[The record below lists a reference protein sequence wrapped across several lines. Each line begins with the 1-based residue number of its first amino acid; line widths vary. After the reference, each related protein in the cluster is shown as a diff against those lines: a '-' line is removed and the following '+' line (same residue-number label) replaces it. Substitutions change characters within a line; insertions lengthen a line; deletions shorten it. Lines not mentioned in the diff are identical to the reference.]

1 MALKVGQAFKRT
13 SPNPIDEDLVLTKA
27 QMLQVNDGLMP
38 AVYFALCEDDGQI
51 YIYKK
56 DATPNAET
64 GKYSVYGG
72 GGSYDDTALSNRVTA
87 VENTV
92 ADMYTKAEVIQ
103 EINDKL
109 ANYDKLDYKVAD
121 SPPTA
126 TEVVIKGQT
135 VPVVEGTRYLVK
147 HATDNQFEEYCVLD
161 GEVYDFGNN
170 SGAAAV
176 LGSDLVV
183 SNPIGK
189 YTAEQTIPKDT
200 PYDDI
205 FRGILS
211 KTYYPTLTPPSCSI
225 PLSVPALAKVGQQ
238 INGGA
243 TTVSFN
249 RGLIDPKYTAD
260 DQYRAGVAT
269 EYTLSLVNA
278 NVVFDETN
286 ADGQFVVPSF
296 SKDSKGTV
304 ALRAT
309 VAHEAGTQPKDS
321 DGANY
326 DQPLPASSVSTTKF
340 VEFVLPYLHGVS
352 ATFNVTDLTG
362 MTEDLAKYTNHRT
375 YSYDTNNEH
384 MVFAYDAEYPELTEI
399 FDPNNFPCITGFTS
413 SIVTMNG
420 QQYRVY
426 VSNSPTTDTGAR
438 YMFVV

>member
-72 GGSYDDTALSNRVTA
+72 GDSYDDTALSNRVTA

-92 ADMYTKAEVIQ
+92 ADMYTKAEVVQ

-109 ANYDKLDYKVAD
+109 ANFDKLDYKVAD
-121 SPPTA
+121 SPPTS

-135 VPVVEGTRYLVK
+135 VPVVEGTRYIVK

-170 SGAAAV
+170 SGSAAV

-189 YTAEQTIPKDT
+189 YTAGQTIPKDT
-200 PYDDI
+200 SHDEI

-225 PLSVPALAKVGQQ
+225 PLNLPALAKVGQQ

-243 TTVSFN
+243 TTISFN
-249 RGLIDPKYTAD
+249 RGLIDPKYTAA

-269 EYTLSLVNA
+269 EYTLALANA
-278 NVVFDETN
+278 NVTFSETN
-286 ADGQFVVPSF
+286 DTGEFTVPAF
-296 SKDSKGTV
+296 TKDSKGTV
-304 ALRAT
+304 SLTAT
-309 VAHEAGTQPKDS
+309 VAHEQGTQPKDS

-326 DQPLPASSVSTTKF
+326 DQPLPASSVTASKS
-340 VEFVLPYLHGVS
+340 VEFILPFVHGVS
-352 ATFNVTDLTG
+352 STLTVSDFTG
-362 MTEDLAKYTNHRT
+362 MVEDLSKRTASKT

-384 MVFAYDAEYPELTEI
+384 MVLAYDASYPELSEI
-399 FDPNNFPCITGFTS
+399 FDPNNFPCISGFTS
-413 SIVTMNG
+413 SVITVDG

-426 VSNSPTTDTGAR
+426 VANSPTTDTGAK
-438 YMFVV
+438 YTFTF